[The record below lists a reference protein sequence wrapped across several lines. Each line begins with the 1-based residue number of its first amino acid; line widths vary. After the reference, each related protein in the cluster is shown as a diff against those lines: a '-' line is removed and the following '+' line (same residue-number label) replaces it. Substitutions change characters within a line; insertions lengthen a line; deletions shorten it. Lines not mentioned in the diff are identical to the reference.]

1 MQIAKQVLFSCA
13 LAVLVSSG
21 ALDAQQSAPTQSGPC
36 TEQFVKERVSTNQS
50 GGRADDAYFFSGALE
65 KPVVGEA
72 AKDQAFK
79 PVAAQRKNHTQ
90 EPLKPERIVAAPSG
104 EMAYEYG
111 TGNVSFE
118 EVSSG
123 KHIAFTAAYLR
134 VWRSIDGSCK
144 EVAFMAEPE
153 GND

>member
-1 MQIAKQVLFSCA
+1 MHIAKHVLFGCA

-21 ALDAQQSAPTQSGPC
+21 ALNAQQSAPAPGGPC
-36 TEQFVKERVSTNQS
+36 TEQFVKEWVSTNQR
-50 GGRADDAYFFSGALE
+50 GGRADDAYFFSGALA

-72 AKDQAFK
+72 AKDRAFE

-111 TGNVSFE
+111 VGNVSFD

-123 KHIAFTAAYLR
+123 KHKVFTVAYLR

-144 EVAFMAEPE
+144 EAAFMAEPE
-153 GND
+153 GDN

>member
-1 MQIAKQVLFSCA
+1 MRIAKHVLFCCA
-13 LAVLVSSG
+13 LAVVVPSG
-21 ALDAQQSAPTQSGPC
+21 ALKAQQSAPAQSGPC
-36 TEQFVKERVSTNQS
+36 TEQFVKDRVSANQR

-65 KPVVGEA
+65 KPVVGRA
-72 AKDQAFK
+72 AAEQVFK
-79 PVAAQRKNHTQ
+79 PVAAQRRNMKS
-90 EPLKPERIVAAPSG
+90 EPLKPDRIVAAPSG

-111 TGNVSFE
+111 TGNVSFD

-144 EVAFMAEPE
+144 EAAFMAEPE
-153 GND
+153 GDN